1 MRKTKLQKKKTWDI
15 KDQIFEETVDIMQES
30 KSNLEEKVNLSIYT
44 TNLPS
49 RLDILKS
56 IAFSVIQRVK

>member
-30 KSNLEEKVNLSIYT
+30 KSNLEEKVNLSI
-44 TNLPS
+44 
-49 RLDILKS
+49 
-56 IAFSVIQRVK
+56 